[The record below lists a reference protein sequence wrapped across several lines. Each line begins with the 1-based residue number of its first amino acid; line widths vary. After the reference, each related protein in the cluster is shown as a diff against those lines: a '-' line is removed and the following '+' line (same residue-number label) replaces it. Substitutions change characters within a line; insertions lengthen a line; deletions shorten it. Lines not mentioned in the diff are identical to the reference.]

1 MFEIEG
7 ALGPTAPEYKFRFR
21 LFDNSIVDEG
31 GAEDE
36 LVPGV
41 GNLGSQSR
49 RSRSGIPGFLGFIA
63 DPWLVLSGVQLVDPA
78 VVVVVLEAEAFEA
91 RRLLLQGQLGQN
103 Q

>member
-21 LFDNSIVDEG
+21 LFDTSIVDER

-36 LVPGV
+36 
-41 GNLGSQSR
+41 
-49 RSRSGIPGFLGFIA
+49 
-63 DPWLVLSGVQLVDPA
+63 LVLSGVQLVDPA

-91 RRLLLQGQLGQN
+91 RRLLLQGQLGEN
-103 Q
+103 QRGLKVYIQPSIAAILRKFQRWRL